1 MLILNV
7 TILLV
12 FFTGMVLVL
21 RWLTTQQTSTATAH
35 LQGLSQDY
43 LKKHEELKKRLEEAE
58 RQYQEQLGKAQE
70 EAQQLKSQALKEVE
84 ALRQQVVEEAHQE
97 ADRIV
102 QRAVATQ
109 QALKTEL
116 QEAFDVKVGERAFEM
131 LAEALPDDV
140 RRTLHEVWVDELLRY
155 GTLGVEAAT
164 VPADVKDIQVRSA
177 YPLTPEQEQRLQKR
191 LRAVLGREMRFA
203 QTQDAA
209 LIAGVLIAVGNLVF
223 DGTLV
228 CKVKEAVRHAQHSA

>member
-1 MLILNV
+1 MLILNII
-7 TILLV
+7 ILLV
-12 FFTGMVLVL
+12 FFAGMVLVL

-43 LKKHEELKKRLEEAE
+43 LKKHDELKKRLEEAE
-58 RQYQEQLGKAQE
+58 RQYQDLLTKAQE
-70 EAQQLKSQALKEVE
+70 ESQQLKSQALKDVE

-109 QALKTEL
+109 QALKAEL
-116 QEAFDVKVGERAFEM
+116 QQTFDVKVGERAFEM
-131 LAEALPDDV
+131 LAEALPEDL
-140 RRTLHEVWVDELLRY
+140 RRTLHEVWVQELLQN
-155 GTLGVEAAT
+155 GALNVEAAT
-164 VPADVKDIQVRSA
+164 IPADVQEIQVRSA
-177 YPLTPEQEQRLQKR
+177 YPLTPEQQQRLQER
-191 LRAVLGREMRFA
+191 LRAVLGRDMGFA

-209 LIAGVLIAVGNLVF
+209 LIAGVLIAVGHLVF

-228 CKVKEAVRHAQHSA
+228 CKVKEAVRHAQHGA